1 MHTVQTLVAL
11 GHHGSA
17 ICLMGVE
24 GEEMHLASDSWRRIW
39 GATLK
44 PCDPAELVWW
54 RLPALGS
61 PASGCFSVDQETPL
75 LPWFVL
81 FPGSPSL
88 GPAHQCVEK
97 SP

>member
-44 PCDPAELVWW
+44 PCDPGELVW
-54 RLPALGS
+54 P
-61 PASGCFSVDQETPL
+61 
-75 LPWFVL
+75 
-81 FPGSPSL
+81 
-88 GPAHQCVEK
+88 
-97 SP
+97 